1 MLFKW
6 IILFGALASALGASV
21 DNKQQERVF
30 ASSITGAHLY
40 GIRRDHGG
48 GGGNKAATVTVTE
61 TVCEDT
67 DSSKPTDTSD
77 SADSTDSSDSA
88 DLDSQE
94 HCLKLFNDVRKSQN
108 LPLFESATQSQ
119 ITCADQAAVYDAQHG
134 YHASFYQ
141 GMCSPSSQCECM
153 KNVGLGIEGS
163 VPGDPLQ
170 NCIMAYVAEFSQGLY
185 PEQNLGHWKIITS
198 EKFSK
203 VACGTDHNGFYTH
216 NFY

>member
-6 IILFGALASALGASV
+6 IIFFGALASALGASV
-21 DNKQQERVF
+21 DEQFDYNGRAF
-30 ASSITGAHLY
+30 ASSVTDVSLY
-40 GIRRDHGG
+40 GSSSRRNHN
-48 GGGNKAATVTVTE
+48 GGNTVTVTE
-61 TVCEDT
+61 TVCEDDAT
-67 DSSKPTDTSD
+67 PTDT
-77 SADSTDSSDSA
+77 TDTTDTTPTDSA

-108 LPLFESATQSQ
+108 LPLFESASQSQ

-141 GMCSPSSQCECM
+141 GMCSPRSQCECM

-170 NCIMAYVAEFSQGLY
+170 NCVNAYVAEYTQNMY
-185 PEQNLGHWKIITS
+185 PQENMGHWKIITGDFQILS
-198 EKFSK
+198 
-203 VACGTDHNGFYTH
+203 CGTDHNGFYTH

>member
-21 DNKQQERVF
+21 DNKQQDRVF
-30 ASSITGAHLY
+30 ASSVLGVSLY
-40 GIRRDHGG
+40 GPRRDHGG

-61 TVCEDT
+61 TVCED
-67 DSSKPTDTSD
+67 STDTSD
-77 SADSTDSSDSA
+77 TTPTDSTDTTDSA

-141 GMCSPSSQCECM
+141 GMCSPRSQCECM

-170 NCIMAYVAEFSQGLY
+170 NCVAAYVAEYQYGLY
-185 PEQNLGHWKIITS
+185 PQENLGHWKIITDPQY
-198 EKFSK
+198 KK
-203 VACGTDHNGFYTH
+203 IACGTDHNGFYTH
-216 NFY
+216 NFYS